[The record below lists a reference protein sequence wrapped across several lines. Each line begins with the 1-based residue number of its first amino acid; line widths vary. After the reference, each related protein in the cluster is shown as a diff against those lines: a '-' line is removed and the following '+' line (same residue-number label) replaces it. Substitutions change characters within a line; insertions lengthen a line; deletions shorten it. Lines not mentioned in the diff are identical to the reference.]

1 MFTDTTALTIQLSRI
16 ERKLDV
22 VMEHL
27 GIVDDRT
34 TAIRNEVRQV
44 KETVGVISAVKRY
57 RELTGASLVEAKLYV
72 ETL

>member
-34 TAIRNEVRQV
+34 TAIRDEVRQV